1 MRFHLLGLVLLAGV
15 AMPAIAQ
22 KPETLDRRV
31 GRIEQELRAVQR
43 RVFPNATAPYVAG
56 EIQSQPALPST
67 SGVPATSAIGDLT
80 ARVDALESQLRGMTN
95 QSEENTNRLRLLE
108 QGLAQLRSE
117 YAARLDALERA
128 AAPPA
133 GNAPVGSEPAT
144 ETDDEPARPAT
155 RTATGPTRPPR
166 PQPSTGAADSRPN
179 PTGNGSPPATAA
191 GGGDAAEQAYN
202 AGFRLW
208 EQKRYAD
215 AQQALL
221 ETGRKYPDSKWASWA
236 NNLAGRA
243 YLDDGKPVQ
252 AARILLSNYQN
263 NPKGERAADSLFYVG
278 QALMAVGKPEAA
290 CKAYDE
296 LQDVYGRGLRDYLK
310 QRLPAARAE
319 AKCR

>member
-1 MRFHLLGLVLLAGV
+1 MRLYFFGLVLLAGV

-43 RVFPNATAPYVAG
+43 RVFPNANAPYVAG
-56 EIQSQPALPST
+56 EIQSQPSLPTTIGS
-67 SGVPATSAIGDLT
+67 PATSAIGDLT
-80 ARVDALESQLRGMTN
+80 ARVDALEAQLRGMTN
-95 QSEENTNRLRLLE
+95 QSEENSNRLRLLE

-117 YAARLDALERA
+117 YGARLDANERA
-128 AAPPA
+128 GAPPA
-133 GNAPVGSEPAT
+133 GNAPAGSEPAN
-144 ETDDEPARPAT
+144 ETDGEPARPAT
-155 RTATGPTRPPR
+155 RIATGTTRPPR
-166 PQPSTGAADSRPN
+166 PTQSTGAAESRPN
-179 PTGNGSPPATAA
+179 PTGNGTPAASA
-191 GGGDAAEQAYN
+191 GDAAEQAYN

-208 EQKRYAD
+208 EQKRYAE

-221 ETGRKYPDSKWASWA
+221 ETGRKYPESKWASWA

-278 QALMAVGKPEAA
+278 QALMAVGKPDAA